1 MFSDDLLKYE
11 KMTDE
16 ELSTTILSGTVVD
29 VMAVAVLLKR
39 IHRGMKAKT

>member
-16 ELSTTILSGTVVD
+16 ELATAMLSGAVVD
-29 VMAVAVLLKR
+29 TLAVAVLLKR
-39 IHRGMKAKT
+39 VHARVK

>member
-16 ELSTTILSGTVVD
+16 ELADKILSGAVVD
-29 VMAVAVLLKR
+29 VMAVAILLR
-39 IHRGMKAKT
+39 RVYERV